1 LAYNEK
7 LADRVRKIL
16 ARRKGFAELKM
27 MGGLCFMLRGNMC
40 CGVLKDDLV
49 VRVGPQRYGK
59 AVAEPYA
66 RPMDFTGRVLKGFV
80 FVGPGGY
87 RTERTLQAWV
97 MRATDFAL
105 SLPPKRR

>member
-1 LAYNEK
+1 LAYDEK

-49 VRVGPQRYGK
+49 VRVGPQQYGK
-59 AVAEPYA
+59 ALTEPHA
-66 RPMDFTGRVLKGFV
+66 LPMNFTGRVLKGFV

-87 RTERTLQAWV
+87 RTDRTLQAWM

-105 SLPPKRR
+105 SLPPKRL